1 MATFCWNLKYR
12 VLQSETRSTKLCIS
26 FFRQSQKPCVNFQDK
41 NISKY
46 SHTTPLTLYTPLSAR
61 FNYVSFVARIELCK
75 KTYLISQ
82 KIMRKIWH
90 RGLKT
95 RFSSKSNL
103 EIDNFRFF
111 RRLLGKL
118 SYANGQRVQSFLYVV
133 GFKYI
138 LKDQSSCK
146 NQKIVI
152 FPEIQA
158 SRKSS
163 FVPGEHHVLDRK

>member
-12 VLQSETRSTKLCIS
+12 VLQSGTRSTKPCIL
-26 FFRQSQKPCVNFQDK
+26 FFRQSWKPFLSFQDK
-41 NISKY
+41 NISEY

-82 KIMRKIWH
+82 KTMRKIWH

-118 SYANGQRVQSFLYVV
+118 NYTNEQSIQSFLYVV

-138 LKDQSSCK
+138 LKDQSSCI

-152 FPEIQA
+152 FAKI
-158 SRKSS
+158 
-163 FVPGEHHVLDRK
+163 